1 MPVDSEA
8 EITTKVKK
16 KGMYTSQAGVS
27 LGSCSIKRLGIFPD
41 PPPPSP
47 LHGLLGHRRVT
58 HLAFAGTHS

>member
-16 KGMYTSQAGVS
+16 GMYTSQAGVF
-27 LGSCSIKRLGIFPD
+27 LGSCSIKRLGIFPH
-41 PPPPSP
+41 PPSP